1 MFNYFEGEVIELVA
15 EAEEGYCFVDWTGDV
30 STIADVKDA
39 TTTITVNGGYSIT
52 TNFAEYILVVAAGE
66 HHTVGLCSNSTV
78 VAVGDNTCGQ

>member
-15 EAEEGYCFVDWTGDV
+15 EAEEGYCFVNWTGDV

-39 TTTITVNGGYSIT
+39 TTSIT
-52 TNFAEYILVVAAGE
+52 ANFAEYILVVAAGE